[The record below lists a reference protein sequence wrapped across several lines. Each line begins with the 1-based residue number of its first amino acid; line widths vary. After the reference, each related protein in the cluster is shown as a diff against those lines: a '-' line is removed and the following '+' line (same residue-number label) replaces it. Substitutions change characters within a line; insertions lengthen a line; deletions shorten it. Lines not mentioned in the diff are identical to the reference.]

1 MMKKKNQRRN
11 TKEKVQRNRGKK
23 WKSLAFLHSSSSPKV
38 LTIRTRKNGMIL
50 EYSLLDDMTTA
61 SKD

>member
-38 LTIRTRKNGMIL
+38 LTTQTRQNQKIL
-50 EYSLLDDMTTA
+50 EYNLLDDMTIV
-61 SKD
+61 SKN